1 MHSLWGLKKKK
12 KVLFCKNMTHKQD
25 QMRTSLCGSHCNYL
39 TVSNCGRAALLVQ
52 PA

>member
-1 MHSLWGLKKKK
+1 MHSLWGLKK